1 MNMNSINREKTVNT
15 KSTTIGYGPT
25 IGDMRLSRL
34 SHPRATL
41 MAMVL
46 LAVVFLLF
54 GMFASAAVEPAYTPA
69 PEIING
75 ASALFGEWPL
85 IGEWVLD
92 CANVRAS

>member
-1 MNMNSINREKTVNT
+1 MNMNREKTVNT
-15 KSTTIGYGPT
+15 KATSIGYGPT

-54 GMFASAAVEPAYTPA
+54 GMFANAVEPAYTPA
-69 PEIING
+69 PNTING
-75 ASALFGEWPL
+75 AMTL
-85 IGEWVLD
+85 IGDWVLD
-92 CANVRAS
+92 CASVRAS